1 MAAKREPIS
10 CWLVSEGRVLASANL
25 ANTRSTRRR
34 GLIGVGHVENPLV
47 LSPCRWIH
55 TVGTRVDLDVAYL
68 DAEGVVIKMTRVAPM
83 RLTAPVRG
91 AHQVIEAAEG
101 SFERWNLRLGDR
113 VELRGQ

>member
-1 MAAKREPIS
+1 MGARREPIS

-25 ANTRSTRRR
+25 ANTWRTRRR

-47 LSPCRWIH
+47 LSPCKWIH
-55 TVGTRVDLDVAYL
+55 TFGTRVDLDVASL
-68 DAEGVVIKMTRVAPM
+68 DHSGTVIKMCRVSPM
-83 RLTAPVRG
+83 RLTPPVRG

-113 VELRGQ
+113 VEVRGS